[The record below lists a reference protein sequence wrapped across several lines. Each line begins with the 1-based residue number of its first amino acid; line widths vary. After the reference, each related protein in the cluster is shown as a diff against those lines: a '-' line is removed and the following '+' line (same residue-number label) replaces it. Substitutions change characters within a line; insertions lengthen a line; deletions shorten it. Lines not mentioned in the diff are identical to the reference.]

1 VDYRYRF
8 HAPQHETYEI
18 SGVNFT
24 TEKLENFNWNH
35 MDLYICTRGD
45 VDYPLMEVYP
55 GAQRILANL
64 NAMFLSQSL
73 KYWRYR
79 MYLLPRENIV
89 SKIASCQRCDI
100 FPDVTADN
108 TREQVEDFV
117 RLIEA
122 VSKLKRQYARKA
134 RVR

>member
-1 VDYRYRF
+1 
-8 HAPQHETYEI
+8 
-18 SGVNFT
+18 
-24 TEKLENFNWNH
+24 
-35 MDLYICTRGD
+35 
-45 VDYPLMEVYP
+45 
-55 GAQRILANL
+55 
-64 NAMFLSQSL
+64 
-73 KYWRYR
+73 

-89 SKIASCQRCDI
+89 TKIASCQRCDI